1 VVDANEYAT
10 KADLALLEANL
21 RGDIR
26 TAFAELR
33 TDMERIR
40 TDMERMR
47 TENRT
52 DMERMRTDMER
63 NSGTVAKAFSD
74 HQRWVFSAILGQ
86 YALIV
91 GLYGLIIS
99 RLH

>member
-1 VVDANEYAT
+1 MVDANEYAT

-26 TAFAELR
+26 AGFAELR
-33 TDMERIR
+33 TDMER
-40 TDMERMR
+40 MR
-47 TENRT
+47 TEMRT
-52 DMERMRTDMER
+52 ETERLRTDMER
-63 NSGTVAKAFSD
+63 NSGTLGKAFSD